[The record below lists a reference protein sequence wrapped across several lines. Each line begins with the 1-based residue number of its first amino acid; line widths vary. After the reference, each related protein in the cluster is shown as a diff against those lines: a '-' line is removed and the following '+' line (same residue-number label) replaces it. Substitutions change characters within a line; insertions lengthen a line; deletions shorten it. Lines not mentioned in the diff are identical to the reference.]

1 MTAPLVLIAPAMGIG
16 SAYYRPLV
24 EDFQRRGWPAR
35 ALGRRGFERG
45 QPRASRVND
54 WSYADEI
61 EDIAQA
67 VAQGRAEEPDRPVLL
82 LGHSLGAQLAAGH
95 ELSRDPV
102 DGVVT
107 VGGALPYHRHY
118 PLGGA
123 HILAL
128 ATVIVPVLTAAYGY
142 LPKPAFGGP
151 GARTLMREWA
161 RIAVSDRLPFP
172 ADGLVQTPSLVV
184 SLGGDNYAPSRAVD
198 AFAARLFDPAHTTRW
213 EYRRAD
219 VRPGHSNGHVTWVRG
234 AGQVV
239 DRVVTWWDSQPT
251 KISSRGPSPVD
262 HRDR

>member
-24 EDFQRRGWPAR
+24 DDFGRRGWPAR

-45 QPRASRVND
+45 QPRAGRAND

-61 EDIAQA
+61 ADLATAVTQA
-67 VAQGRAEEPDRPVLL
+67 RAENRDRPVLL

-95 ELSRDPV
+95 ELSHDPV

-123 HILAL
+123 HILTL
-128 ATVIVPVLTAAYGY
+128 ATVIVPALTAVFGY

-172 ADGLVQTPSLVV
+172 ADRLVETPSLII
-184 SLGGDNYAPSRAVD
+184 SLDGDNYAPSRAVD
-198 AFAARLFDPAHTTRW
+198 AFARRLFDAAHTTRW

-219 VRPGHSNGHVTWVRG
+219 VRPGDSNGHVTWVRG

-239 DRVVTWWDSQPT
+239 DQVVSWWNGQAA
-251 KISSRGPSPVD
+251 KISSRQPAPGD